1 MPRIRF
7 QPKLS
12 LRALFG
18 LTTLAAVI
26 FWWQASFENQ
36 RRAVAAIQSAGG
48 SVVYQTSESKPWMF
62 EVWLRSIL
70 PQSYFDRVLEV
81 EAGEALTDAHIGYL
95 QFLPRLQS
103 LRLRSSEVTN
113 VGVKRLA
120 NLRLNLRSLE
130 IHSDA
135 ITNQGLESICRIKS
149 LRSLDIRET
158 KVDSDGMIHLASLT
172 NLTSLNLHGLPITDD
187 GLEPISQ
194 LKQLEDLDL
203 SETEITTE
211 SIPKLGR
218 MRSLQSLDI
227 LGNRI
232 RDIKPLGGLVNLR
245 KLSPGPVRLGK
256 DDLES
261 LAPLTQLESLN
272 IFSINVSKRH
282 IVSIAKF
289 DLLKS
294 LKITGSFKDPFEG
307 NLFFLGLLEARDS
320 EGSEE
325 WLRTRLPKCEIRFDR
340 GEGIPDPYP
349 IP

>member
-81 EAGEALTDAHIGYL
+81 EAGEAFTDAHIGYL

-203 SETEITTE
+203 SGTRVSDIRPL
-211 SIPKLGR
+211 SKLRYLRKLTLG
-218 MRSLQSLDI
+218 MDPLQSLARMLELKNSTVPS
-227 LGNRI
+227 LG
-232 RDIKPLGGLVNLR
+232 V
-245 KLSPGPVRLGK
+245 
-256 DDLES
+256 
-261 LAPLTQLESLN
+261 
-272 IFSINVSKRH
+272 
-282 IVSIAKF
+282 
-289 DLLKS
+289 
-294 LKITGSFKDPFEG
+294 
-307 NLFFLGLLEARDS
+307 
-320 EGSEE
+320 E
-325 WLRTRLPKCEIRFDR
+325 WLRKELPACEIRLKNL
-340 GEGIPDPYP
+340 
-349 IP
+349 